1 MLCLIGI
8 GIRTKGL
15 IPKKYQEAANLK
27 SGGNAIFVDM
37 CGEIKFAIEVM
48 DKAVP
53 FALERKNQNNNYY
66 TTTWHYSTSDFATFS
81 ATKNLI
87 NEIMSRKVSA
97 KSPFRKIFRA

>member
-1 MLCLIGI
+1 MGSEL
-8 GIRTKGL
+8 
-15 IPKKYQEAANLK
+15 
-27 SGGNAIFVDM
+27 SGNAIFVDM

-81 ATKNLI
+81 ATKIWI
-87 NEIMSRKVSA
+87 NNIMGGKVGS
-97 KSPFRKIFRA
+97 KLPFRIIFRA